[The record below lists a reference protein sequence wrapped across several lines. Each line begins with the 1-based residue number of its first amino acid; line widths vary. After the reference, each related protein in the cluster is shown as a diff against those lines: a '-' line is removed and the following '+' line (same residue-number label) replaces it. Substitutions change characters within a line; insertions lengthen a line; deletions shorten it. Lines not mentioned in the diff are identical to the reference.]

1 MYHLM
6 TLKSIKTE
14 LYAETFRMR
23 RFIMVRKSESIN
35 RKPLGEEVITFTDR
49 KGREKEVTVLNSVIF
64 TDKEKRELEDKIVL
78 IQDSRIAYQKTI
90 DLFYEKIK

>member
-1 MYHLM
+1 MRKHL
-6 TLKSIKTE
+6 K
-14 LYAETFRMR
+14 FR

-64 TDKEKRELEDKIVL
+64 TDKEQREQEDRIV
-78 IQDSRIAYQKTI
+78 DERYNFFTGKVC
-90 DLFYEKIK
+90 

>member
-64 TDKEKRELEDKIVL
+64 TDKEKRELEDRIVDEL
-78 IQDSRIAYQKTI
+78 YNIFTGKVG
-90 DLFYEKIK
+90 